1 MIHSLSGGVLK
12 EEEICDFAKVQ
23 TEEGNFWYKSNIIGL
38 KEGDKVNVSLGL
50 DNKIIKGIVLLVVRN
65 VTSKNSPVPFKR
77 TKEIIEILN

>member
-23 TEEGNFWYKSNIIGL
+23 TEEGNFWYKSEIIGL
-38 KEGDKVNVSLGL
+38 KEGDQVKVPFGVN
-50 DNKIIKGIVLLVVRN
+50 DKIVQGIVLSVVRN

-77 TKEIIEILN
+77 VKEIIEILN